1 MWGYLSGIGFFF
13 FIAILR
19 AVAGRI
25 YRARAVKSGRDNPY
39 WSYKTADLKAR
50 HALTLDSLPSI
61 IMDDP
66 SLAEPALNS
75 IMYLNKELARRAKS

>member
-25 YRARAVKSGRDNPY
+25 YRARVAKSGRDNPY

-61 IMDDP
+61 IMDD
-66 SLAEPALNS
+66 SKLAAPALRS
-75 IMYLNKELARRAKS
+75 IIYLDEELARRAKV